1 MEERTIAGRYRLTD
15 RIGAGGMG
23 VVWRAEDTRLRR
35 IVAVKELLARNGF
48 DADSAKR
55 AVREGR
61 IAARLQHANVIALYD
76 VVEDDE
82 RPWLVMEYLPSR
94 SLATVLAER
103 GTLPPDEVRRIGHQ
117 LAAGLASAHEAGVI
131 HRDVKPGNV
140 LVTEFGTVKVT
151 DFGTSRVA
159 GEGTLTASG
168 MLVGTPAY
176 LAPEVALGA
185 DPGFPS
191 DVFGVGA
198 TLYAA
203 LEGGPP
209 FGVDGNP
216 ILLLHRA
223 AEGKYP
229 PPANAGPLEPILTRL
244 LDRDPANR
252 PTMAEAERMLAEQSA
267 EPATVLAPAL
277 PFAAATR
284 IVLPVLDPPAE
295 TGPSEPLPADLPHT
309 EPPRAE
315 VPPTAAQPEEPQSD
329 QPQSDQPRPG
339 EPPHAEPQPDEERTA
354 ETAAADAPAGAAP
367 AEAPPV
373 DPPPAGA
380 GTAEESSGAPAG
392 AAATTVRDEPAVGAA
407 ATTPAATVPAGTPAT
422 TPAAAPVAA
431 TRPAARPAAAPPAT
445 PPGQDGE
452 PGGEDGGRRRITL
465 VAAGLVVLLGIVLV
479 VALNRAWDV
488 PDGGGIDDTT
498 TGAGT
503 STGGQDPTGEG
514 QTGEGQTGQ
523 DPTGQDPTGQP
534 QDPTSGQPTGQS
546 TTAPPTTTTA
556 AQPVG
561 PDQALTDYYALLP
574 GDTATAFTRLT
585 DRFKAGRQLTPAGY
599 QQYWSGVA
607 SVTLSEVRVEGDR
620 VVARVTTAYRDGR
633 TEVELN
639 SYALVRV
646 GGGWAVDQQ
655 DKIG

>member
-1 MEERTIAGRYRLTD
+1 MDERTIAGRYRLTD

-35 IVAVKELLARNGF
+35 IVAVKELLTRNGF

-76 VVEDDE
+76 VVEDDD

-94 SLATVLAER
+94 SLAAVLADR
-103 GTLPPDEVRRIGHQ
+103 GTLTHDEVRRIGQQ
-117 LAAGLASAHEAGVI
+117 LAAGLASAHDAGVI

-185 DPGFPS
+185 EPGFPS

-203 LEGGPP
+203 LEGAPP

-229 PPANAGPLEPILTRL
+229 PPENAGPLGPVLARL
-244 LDRDPANR
+244 LDRDPENR
-252 PTMAEAERMLAEQSA
+252 PTMAEAVRMLAEGSA
-267 EPATVLAPAL
+267 EPVTVVAEAL

-295 TGPSEPLPADLPHT
+295 TGPSEPLPAPAPPAEPAATAADEQAAGLPET
-309 EPPRAE
+309 
-315 VPPTAAQPEEPQSD
+315 VPPLA
-329 QPQSDQPRPG
+329 
-339 EPPHAEPQPDEERTA
+339 PPAVPIP
-354 ETAAADAPAGAAP
+354 AADAPAG
-367 AEAPPV
+367 
-373 DPPPAGA
+373 
-380 GTAEESSGAPAG
+380 
-392 AAATTVRDEPAVGAA
+392 TTVSAEPV
-407 ATTPAATVPAGTPAT
+407 ATNPAT
-422 TPAAAPVAA
+422 TPAEADPTDADPAGTDPAETDSAETTPAKTKPATLPVA
-431 TRPAARPAAAPPAT
+431 TTPAT
-445 PPGQDGE
+445 PPAKTKVATPPVEPPPAGRPDGE
-452 PGGEDGGRRRITL
+452 SDGVRRRVVLI
-465 VAAGLVVLLGIVLV
+465 VAALVVLLGVVVVVL
-479 VALNRAWDV
+479 LSH
-488 PDGGGIDDTT
+488 DGETPLDQPGGSTA
-498 TGAGT
+498 TGAT
-503 STGGQDPTGEG
+503 Q
-514 QTGEGQTGQ
+514 
-523 DPTGQDPTGQP
+523 PTGQDQPTGEQP
-534 QDPTSGQPTGQS
+534 TGGQPTSGQDQPTGQTTQETTQET
-546 TTAPPTTTTA
+546 TTAPPTTTTP
-556 AQPVG
+556 AQPTG

-574 GDTATAFTRLT
+574 GNTEVAYTRLT
-585 DRFKAGRQLTPAGY
+585 DRFKAGRTLTPAKY
-599 QQYWSGVA
+599 RDFWSRVA
-607 SVTLSEVRVEGDR
+607 SAPLSEVRVDGDK
-620 VVARVTTAYRDGR
+620 VTARVTYNYRGGGSES
-633 TEVELN
+633 EVN
-639 SYALVRV
+639 VYTLVRV
-646 GGGWAVDQQ
+646 GDGWAIDQQ
-655 DKIG
+655 DTIG